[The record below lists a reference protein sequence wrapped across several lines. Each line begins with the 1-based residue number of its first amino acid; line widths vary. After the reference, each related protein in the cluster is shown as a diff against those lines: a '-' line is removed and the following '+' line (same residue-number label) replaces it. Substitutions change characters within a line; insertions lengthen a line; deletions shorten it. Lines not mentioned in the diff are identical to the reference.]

1 MSSLGTPQKGQG
13 GRSGTRQL
21 RNRLALTTIL
31 TVAPFFGYG
40 RTAYAACDPAPV
52 SPTFICTGNANVVTQ
67 AITANNA
74 NVSAAPGFSV
84 IAPAGDG
91 ITITGDGHL
100 RFTDKNA
107 SIITGDEDGLSVN
120 ATGDA
125 GITPGAVTVT
135 VNSTITGGSN
145 GIRAGNDGTGDLVVT
160 ANGKVTGERG
170 TGIVAGVGSSGRDLT
185 VNTGAQ
191 SDITGYRFGIDARS
205 SGTGDIIINANGTVT
220 AIDGEGIHA
229 FNSEGRDLMITTGA
243 DSDITGNMFGI
254 RGRNDGTGDLAI
266 TVNGDVTGTVREGVY
281 AFANSAANNLTV
293 TIAAGNVVKGG
304 YDGVEARS
312 TGRGALNVKV
322 YGEVTGTVEKGI
334 WVVNYAGTSATV
346 TTGAQSAVTGYDGIG
361 GRNDK
366 GDFIIT
372 ANGKVTGTDRNGIHA
387 INTVGA
393 NDLKI
398 TTGAQSE
405 ITGKQFGIYA
415 RNFGRNIDITV
426 NGEITG
432 EQGDGIRAE
441 NAYVNSPTPTGY
453 GRDLKIT
460 TGAAS
465 SVTGYGNGIFARNNG
480 TGDLTITADGEV
492 TGETG
497 YGIRARNWY
506 DGDSLE
512 IITGA
517 GSEIN
522 GGLMGI
528 SARNGGAG
536 ALTITANG
544 MVTGRQGPGINA
556 QNGSASNSLKIV
568 TGAAS
573 IIAGYDDGIRAND
586 NGSGDLEITANGT
599 VMGETRSGIFAS
611 NTANGNDLKITSG
624 VGSTV
629 EGVTYGISGRNS
641 GNNFVISVAGDVT
654 ASAGDAITARNLD
667 TANDLQVTVEATGM
681 IIGERGG
688 LVATSGGSG
697 TSEIAIHGVVE
708 GKQDFGLHAAIA
720 ENTNGLQ
727 IATSA
732 GSLVKGRLNGIQA
745 FGENE
750 SALDIAIDGTVRGMT
765 ENGILVRNE
774 DSDDDDPTGDA
785 VIRIGAT
792 GLVEGKLSGIDA
804 RSEDGKVIVV
814 NDGLVRNLSGAYADL
829 AIKATG
835 PGRIDNNGTLVG
847 TVALGALDDTLTNTG
862 LWAVGG
868 NGAAASNFGSGIDVV
883 NNAGILRAA
892 HGIAEF
898 ESVYLANLEYLNNS
912 GTISLVDGLA
922 SDIFALGPAANY
934 VGLGGRLAVDAF
946 LAPGSAGRS
955 DSLSMVGSTSGTTYL
970 VVNLTNPIGSAP
982 NTDGIWVA
990 VVDGPSQA
998 DDFRIAGGVLNAGF
1012 FAWDLRRVQ
1021 DGITVIHELYTTGF
1035 GAGAYEFAAGIT
1047 GAQDMWQQTT
1057 GTLLQRQADLR
1068 PLLGAAQVTPVADFA
1083 EPVEPTPVG
1092 RVTPG
1097 LWFKAVGGWLDRDG
1111 DADNNV
1117 VLDRKQ
1123 TVFGGIAGFDFGTEN
1138 VSGQG
1143 DALLFGLFGGYLT
1156 SKLSFDS
1163 TNTEWTYDGP
1173 TLGAYATY
1181 LNDAFY
1187 ADVVVK
1193 ADFLDIDIDTDD
1205 LAPDAE
1211 ADTKATNIG
1220 GQIDLGYKIGFGQGA
1235 FIEPQASLSVLHT
1248 EIDDIDDIFGGAV
1261 EFADETSV
1269 RGRLGL
1275 RLGAD
1280 YEHDGLLLTPDVTAS
1295 VWQSFTGDNTV
1306 TVFAPLTPA
1315 SDVSDDPGET
1325 VGDVSLGLGVTAP
1338 DGWTGF
1344 LRGNYQ
1350 FAADFEAVTGN
1361 AGVRYSW

>member
-1 MSSLGTPQKGQG
+1 MSSLGAPQKGQSG
-13 GRSGTRQL
+13 KSGTRQL

-40 RTAYAACDPAPV
+40 RTAYAACDPSPA
-52 SPTFICTGNANVVTQ
+52 SPTFVCTGNANVVTQ

-74 NVSAAPGFSV
+74 NVSTAPGFSV
-84 IAPAGDG
+84 IAPVGNG
-91 ITITGDGHL
+91 ITVTGDGHL
-100 RFTDKNA
+100 RFTDQNG
-107 SIITGDEDGLSVN
+107 STITGDEDGLSVS
-120 ATGDA
+120 AAGDA
-125 GITPGAVTVT
+125 GATPGAVTVT
-135 VNSTITGGSN
+135 VNSTITGGFN
-145 GIRAGNDGTGDLVVT
+145 GLRADNDGTGDLVVT
-160 ANGKVTGERG
+160 ADGKITGQNGA
-170 TGIVAGVGSSGRDLT
+170 GILAGVGASGRDLT

-191 SDITGYRFGIDARS
+191 SDIIGYRFGIDARS
-205 SGTGDIIINANGTVT
+205 SSTGDLFVNANGKIT
-220 AIDGEGIHA
+220 AIGGDGIHA
-229 FNSEGRDLMITTGA
+229 FTTGRDLTITTGV
-243 DSDITGNMFGI
+243 DSGITGSRFGMI
-254 RGRNDGTGDLAI
+254 GRNDGTGDLAI
-266 TVNGDVTGTVREGVY
+266 TVKGDVTGMAREGVY
-281 AFANSAANNLTV
+281 ALGNSTANNLTV
-293 TIAAGNVVKGG
+293 TIAAGSVVRGG
-304 YDGVEARS
+304 YDGVEARNI
-312 TGRGALNVKV
+312 GRGALNVKV
-322 YGEVTGTVEKGI
+322 YGDVTGTVERGI

-346 TTGAQSAVTGYDGIG
+346 TTGAQSDVTGYDGIG

-366 GDFIIT
+366 GDFTIT
-372 ANGKVTGTDRNGIHA
+372 ADGKVTGTDRSGIRA

-415 RNFGRNIDITV
+415 RNFGRDIDITV
-426 NGEITG
+426 NGEVTG

-441 NAYVNSPTPTGY
+441 SAYVSSPTPTGF

-465 SVTGYGNGIFARNNG
+465 NVIGYGNGIFARNNG
-480 TGDLTITADGEV
+480 TGDLTIIADGKV
-492 TGETG
+492 TGSRS

-506 DGDSLE
+506 AGDSLE

-517 GSEIN
+517 GSEIT

-528 SARNGGAG
+528 TARNGGAG
-536 ALTITANG
+536 VLTITANG
-544 MVTGRQGPGINA
+544 VVTGRQGPGINA

-573 IIAGYDDGIRAND
+573 IVTGYDDGIQAND
-586 NGSGDLEITANGT
+586 NGSGDLEIAVGGMVKGGTAA
-599 VMGETRSGIFAS
+599 GITAS
-611 NTANGNDLKITSG
+611 NTTNGNDLKITSG
-624 VGSTV
+624 VGSV
-629 EGVTYGISGRNS
+629 IEGRTYGISGRNS
-641 GNNFVISVAGDVT
+641 GNDFVITVAGDVT
-654 ASAGDAITARNLD
+654 ASAGDAIMAGNLD

-681 IIGERGG
+681 VVGERGG

-697 TSEIAIHGVVE
+697 NSEIAIHGVVE
-708 GKQDFGLHAAIA
+708 GKQDFGIHAAIA
-720 ENTNGLQ
+720 ENTNGLK

-750 SALDIAIDGTVRGMT
+750 SALDIAIDGTVRGT
-765 ENGILVRNE
+765 TGNGIYIRNE
-774 DSDDDDPTGDA
+774 DSDDDDTGDA
-785 VIRIGAT
+785 VIRIGAA
-792 GLVEGKLSGIDA
+792 GLVEGKLAGIDA
-804 RSEDGKVIVV
+804 GSEGGTVIVV

-835 PGRIDNNGTLVG
+835 PSMIDNNGTLIG
-847 TVALGALDDTLTNTG
+847 TVALGALGDTLTNTG

-868 NGAAASNFGSGIDVV
+868 NGAAASNFGGGIDVV
-883 NNAGILRAA
+883 YNAGTLQVA

-898 ESVYLANLEYLNNS
+898 EGVYFANLEYLNNS

-934 VGLGGRLAVDAF
+934 VGQGGRFAVDAF

-955 DSLSMVGSTSGTTYL
+955 DLLSMVGSTSGTTYL

-998 DDFRIAGGVLNAGF
+998 DDFRIEGGVLNAGF
-1012 FAWDLRRVQ
+1012 FAWDLRSVQ
-1021 DGITVIHELYTTGF
+1021 DGITVIHELYTTGL

-1068 PLLGAAQVTPVADFA
+1068 PLLSATQVTPVADFA

-1111 DADNNV
+1111 EEDNNV

-1123 TVFGGIAGFDFGTEN
+1123 TVFGGIAGVDFGTEN
-1138 VSGQG
+1138 LNAPG

-1156 SKLSFDS
+1156 SKLTFDS
-1163 TNTEWTYDGP
+1163 TNTEWKYDGP

-1187 ADVVVK
+1187 ADVVIK
-1193 ADFLDIDIDTDD
+1193 ADFLDIDIDADE
-1205 LAPDAE
+1205 LAPGAK

-1248 EIDDIDDIFGGAV
+1248 EIDDINDIFGGSV
-1261 EFADETSV
+1261 EFEDETSV

-1295 VWQSFTGDNTV
+1295 LWQSFSGDNNV

-1315 SDVSDDPGET
+1315 SDVSDDPGEA
-1325 VGDVSLGLGVTAP
+1325 VGDVSLGFAVTAP
-1338 DGWTGF
+1338 EGWTGF